1 MRPSDYF
8 GEKAWALPRRPD
20 PLSTLMWRCEQD
32 PALRPALVG
41 VMLLDR
47 PPDPQRF
54 RAGHEWATRM
64 IPRLRDRLVAP
75 LLTPTMPVWSP
86 DPEFDVTRHL
96 RLAALPQ
103 PAGRRAVFDLAGR
116 LAAAPFDLSRPLW
129 ESVLVEDL
137 HDDTDTQPYRAAWLL
152 KIHHCL
158 ADGPLIG
165 FWLNTLL
172 GRTRAPRAD
181 KPQPPAPPRWLDT
194 PLAEHL
200 IGPLAEE
207 AAPTAKHFAR
217 EAASAARSPFR
228 TSLAAATMAY
238 KLLEVTT
245 RPAGKP
251 SPLLRRRGSGRSFEG
266 IPIDLDQ
273 LRATARTIGV
283 PVNAAYCAGLSAG
296 IRQYHDAHRV
306 TVTDIPAA
314 ITLPTT
320 RTGTRSGNRF
330 NGGKFAAPLDTQDP
344 KSLCRALAARLE
356 QARPP
361 FPPAALDLVLTCVNQ
376 LPTSALMPMAR
387 SLGRSSDI
395 QISHVVTLGRE
406 AYVSG
411 ARVEQMWGFAP
422 APGCAAMALLLTRRS
437 QGTLALT
444 LDTAAIPDPAT
455 FAACVAQ
462 GFADVFGAGRGSR
475 G

>member
-47 PPDPQRF
+47 APDPQRF

-64 IPRLRDRLVAP
+64 VPRLRDRLVAP
-75 LLTPTMPVWSP
+75 LLTPTMPIWSP
-86 DPEFDVTRHL
+86 DPEFDLTRHV
-96 RLAALPQ
+96 RRAALPK
-103 PAGRRAVFDLAGR
+103 PAGRRAVFDLAGQ
-116 LAAAPFDLSRPLW
+116 LAATPFDLSRPLW
-129 ESVLVEDL
+129 ESVVVEDL
-137 HDDTDTQPYRAAWLL
+137 HDEDEPYRAAWLL

-172 GRTRAPRAD
+172 SRTRAPRQE

-194 PLAEHL
+194 PLTESL
-200 IGPLAEE
+200 IGPLADE
-207 AAPTAKHFAR
+207 AVPAAKQLAR
-217 EAASAARSPFR
+217 EAFGVARSPR
-228 TSLAAATMAY
+228 RKSGAAASAAY

-251 SPLLRRRGSGRSFEG
+251 SPLLRPRSSARAFEG
-266 IPIDLDQ
+266 IPIDLNR
-273 LRATARTIGV
+273 LRATARSIGV
-283 PVNAAYCAGLSAG
+283 SVNAAYCAGLFEG
-296 IRQYHDAHRV
+296 IRRYHEAHRV
-306 TVTDIPAA
+306 TVDSVPAA
-314 ITLPTT
+314 ITMPTA
-320 RTGTRSGNRF
+320 RTAPRGGNRF
-330 NGGKFAAPLDTQDP
+330 NGGKFEGPISDQDP
-344 KSLCRALAARLE
+344 KSRCREVEARLKR
-356 QARPP
+356 ATPP
-361 FPPAALDLVLTCVNQ
+361 FPPAALDLVLACVNQ
-376 LPTSALMPMAR
+376 LPTAAMMPMAR

-395 QISHVVTLGRE
+395 QISHVVTFGRE

-422 APGCAAMALLLTRRS
+422 APGCAVMALLLSRRS
-437 QGTLALT
+437 QGTLGLT
-444 LDTAAIPDPAT
+444 LDTAAVPDPAT
-455 FAACVAQ
+455 FAACITQ
-462 GFADVFGAGRGSR
+462 GFADIFSAGG
-475 G
+475 